1 MFLASRMIDNSFL
14 HVVYK
19 RTLLNR
25 VESLEC
31 TCTSND
37 IKSCYSRNSSLE
49 STDRFTIYSAFHLPT
64 LFVINS
70 NKLASKGIDTRDYR
84 RKVNSKTKVNR

>member
-49 STDRFTIYSAFHLPT
+49 STDRFTIPLYLLCSL
-64 LFVINS
+64 LIQINWHR
-70 NKLASKGIDTRDYR
+70 KASTREIIGGR
-84 RKVNSKTKVNR
+84 